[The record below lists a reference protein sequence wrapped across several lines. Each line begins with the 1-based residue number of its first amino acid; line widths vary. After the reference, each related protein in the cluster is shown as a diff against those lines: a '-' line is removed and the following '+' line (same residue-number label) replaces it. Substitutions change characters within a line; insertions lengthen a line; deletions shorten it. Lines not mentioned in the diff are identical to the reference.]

1 MNLIAWWE
9 HLAAL
14 NLSPWVTLTGLDWYG
29 HWSHCAAA
37 CQLPAL
43 ALLEVLLNSGWRMK
57 VSFETR
63 TEWNRYL
70 DSNLLEI
77 QPLRSSCGWRPGCFW
92 NPWGGP
98 FAIDETRGVAMARVS
113 FTWSTIGPSATLRTV
128 CWTIKVDSRSIV
140 HQKHWFPHEKWSI
153 ALVIMIVVIG
163 VWIGPLDSVDQHWS
177 CAPFPC
183 SDFFLALGC
192 ERRLRLVCLACW
204 VGHWVQHDGSIWWG
218 SVSSVAL
225 SVSMVATS
233 CIQIYSYNLEY
244 MYIYIYTVYI
254 LCIYIYIL
262 YLNGRLNTPTL
273 KVACLTF
280 FPVWFGAG
288 LRLGKDVAQEL
299 RSVLESFSIFQQYIY
314 IYWLHLPDALNN
326 HRKTHPLDPDKQ
338 QWNSPCRWRLK
349 APHASIR
356 LRN

>member
-1 MNLIAWWE
+1 MSLIAWWE
-9 HLAAL
+9 QLVAL

-63 TEWNRYL
+63 TVWNRYL

-128 CWTIKVDSRSIV
+128 CWTIKVDSRNIV

-153 ALVIMIVVIG
+153 ALVIVIG
-163 VWIGPLDSVDQHWS
+163 APKSRKQPCDWGLDWTVGLSWS
-177 CAPFPC
+177 ALIMCPFPMQWLFSC
-183 SDFFLALGC
+183 TWLRKETQTGLPGLLDWPLG
-192 ERRLRLVCLACW
+192 AT
-204 VGHWVQHDGSIWWG
+204 WW
-218 SVSSVAL
+218 
-225 SVSMVATS
+225 
-233 CIQIYSYNLEY
+233 
-244 MYIYIYTVYI
+244 
-254 LCIYIYIL
+254 
-262 YLNGRLNTPTL
+262 
-273 KVACLTF
+273 
-280 FPVWFGAG
+280 
-288 LRLGKDVAQEL
+288 
-299 RSVLESFSIFQQYIY
+299 
-314 IYWLHLPDALNN
+314 
-326 HRKTHPLDPDKQ
+326 
-338 QWNSPCRWRLK
+338 
-349 APHASIR
+349 
-356 LRN
+356 